1 MMSRRRGDEKDS
13 RLSSKVEIP
22 ERISP
27 EQQQQ
32 GTKTRNYN
40 YKSRDYS
47 RTSPRYDEYDHRN
60 STGKFL
66 DREYNNNNGYNRNGK
81 MNESDEEL
89 KGLSYEEYRTTKRI
103 KLRKNIRN
111 CIYRITPSPPRSEWD
126 LQEEDENEGDIEI
139 EGDGKE
145 QVGKGLSSSD
155 GDDESESDEDMREKK
170 KKRRRKSSK
179 KSKRRNDSESDE
191 SDESE
196 SDTDRRR
203 KRKSGSK
210 KRSNWRSKKSK
221 KRSSRVDSDESESED
236 IESDKSESGSADD
249 NVRTK
254 NRRSSSSASH
264 SKSSKKKKR
273 SESVSEGSEKSL
285 LDSDTDKK
293 IIEIDDDGLKAE
305 MNSEALAFKE
315 MLELQKKSGLE
326 SDAVVGPMPLPR
338 AEGHISYGGALRP
351 GEGDAIAQY
360 VQQGKRI
367 PRRGEVGLSADEIQ
381 RFEDLGY
388 VMSGSRHQRMNA
400 IRIRKENQ
408 VYSAEDKR
416 ALAMFNYEEKAKR
429 EHKVMADLQRLV
441 QRHIGE
447 DVGPTHDP
455 FGGKATDDADT

>member
-1 MMSRRRGDEKDS
+1 MSRRRGDEKDS

-22 ERISP
+22 ERHRSRERISP

-66 DREYNNNNGYNRNGK
+66 DREYNNNRNGK
-81 MNESDEEL
+81 INEPEGDESDEEL

-210 KRSNWRSKKSK
+210 KRGSVKKRSNWRSKKSK

-249 NVRTK
+249 NARTK
-254 NRRSSSSASH
+254 NRRSSSYASH
-264 SKSSKKKKR
+264 SKSKVRKKKR

-285 LDSDTDKK
+285 LDYDTDKK
-293 IIEIDDDGLKAE
+293 IIEMDDDGLKAE

-351 GEGDAIAQY
+351 GEGDAIA
-360 VQQGKRI
+360 
-367 PRRGEVGLSADEIQ
+367 
-381 RFEDLGY
+381 
-388 VMSGSRHQRMNA
+388 RHQRMNA
-400 IRIRKENQ
+400 IQYRKGKPSLQ
-408 VYSAEDKR
+408 CEDKR

-429 EHKVMADLQRLV
+429 VNTRLWLICKGWFNAILGRMLALPTILLGEKPLMMLIPDL
-441 QRHIGE
+441 HGCE
-447 DVGPTHDP
+447 T
-455 FGGKATDDADT
+455 